1 MDISVKRGVRRAS
14 VAGLVSL
21 LIALG
26 VAPRAVGQTP
36 ASETA
41 EPRALQTLA
50 AGWRFVQDDAMT
62 DEAALAATGD
72 GWTAVSLPHTWNAND
87 AASTNA
93 TVPYKRGRGWYRLA
107 FDAPARGARHWLQFD
122 GASMVADVWLN
133 SRKLGQHKGAFTA
146 FRFDVTDILRPTG
159 NVLVVKTDN
168 SEPKDEADLTAI
180 APLHGDFNLSGGL
193 YRKVALVST
202 RSAVHI
208 ALDDL
213 GGPGVYART
222 TSIADPATVSVRVKL
237 ANDGPAAG
245 TYVVRAVLAD
255 AAGRAAGEA
264 RTSVT
269 LAANATG
276 EVVQDLG
283 VTAPHL
289 WQGVRDP
296 YLYTL
301 RVEVL
306 DGRGAVVDRVS
317 QPFGI
322 RQMTFDPDRG
332 FFLNGSP
339 LPLRGVAMHQ
349 DYLGKGWAISERRHG

>member
-1 MDISVKRGVRRAS
+1 MNFRQFYTGRRPLEVAVDISVKRGVRRAS

-62 DEAALAATGD
+62 DEVALAATGD

-133 SRKLGQHKGAFTA
+133 GRKLGQHKGAFTA

-237 ANDGPAAG
+237 ANDGP
-245 TYVVRAVLAD
+245 
-255 AAGRAAGEA
+255 
-264 RTSVT
+264 S
-269 LAANATG
+269 
-276 EVVQDLG
+276 
-283 VTAPHL
+283 
-289 WQGVRDP
+289 
-296 YLYTL
+296 
-301 RVEVL
+301 
-306 DGRGAVVDRVS
+306 GRGLCGPCRA
-317 QPFGI
+317 G
-322 RQMTFDPDRG
+322 
-332 FFLNGSP
+332 
-339 LPLRGVAMHQ
+339 
-349 DYLGKGWAISERRHG
+349 